1 MINST
6 SKNLKNKNLISLLFF
21 GFSAISFIPS
31 IPSSALSNQELKNIP
46 LEGKASWIGERFQ
59 GKKTAS
65 GELFDMNDLTASHAT
80 LPLGSFVKVT
90 SLKTKKSVNVR
101 INNRSEIDN
110 GRIIDLSK
118 RAAEQIGLVEEG
130 IGLVSLSLTSSGS
143 NNTTQNSTAN
153 TSSLNIYSNS
163 TPSANTANS
172 NGKFQI
178 QYASFFDLDNAIEFK
193 QELKKKKIETEV
205 EPAKASDS
213 RNIYRVNSMQKFN
226 SKVEAKNSLDNLA
239 PQQGLIIAYNGST
252 ATSSV
257 KPSVTSSPATN
268 PKSNSVSVKPAVN
281 TSTSLIKSYEYGI
294 QFGAFEKLNYAKDM
308 QNKLLKLKSIKTIVY
323 QFPDDSK
330 KLYRVLTN
338 QPFSAKVAAN
348 KFMEE
353 NAVSGLILTF
363 VK

>member
-21 GFSAISFIPS
+21 GFSAISFIPT
-31 IPSSALSNQELKNIP
+31 IPSSALSNQELKNTP

-130 IGLVSLSLTSSGS
+130 IGLVSLTSLGG
-143 NNTTQNSTAN
+143 NNTNQNSTAN
-153 TSSLNIYSNS
+153 ASSLNIYSNS
-163 TPSANTANS
+163 TPSSNTANS
-172 NGKFQI
+172 SGKFQI

-226 SKVEAKNSLDNLA
+226 SKIEAKNSLDNLA

-252 ATSSV
+252 STSSV
-257 KPSVTSSPATN
+257 KPSATPATTN
-268 PKSNSVSVKPAVN
+268 PKSNPVSVKPAAN
-281 TSTSLIKSYEYGI
+281 TSTSPIKSYEYGI
-294 QFGAFEKLNYAKDM
+294 QFGAFEKLDYAKDM
-308 QNKLLKLKSIKTIVY
+308 QNKLLKSKSIKTIVY